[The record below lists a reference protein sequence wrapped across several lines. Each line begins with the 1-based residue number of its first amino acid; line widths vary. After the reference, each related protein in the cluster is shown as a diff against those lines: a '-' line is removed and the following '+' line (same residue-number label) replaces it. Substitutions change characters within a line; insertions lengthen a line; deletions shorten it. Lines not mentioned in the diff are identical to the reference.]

1 MKLKVFDIND
11 RNHLQYLYSFLV
23 TNNVDLKLVFVLLLL
38 SFSVFS
44 SRDLYDRGMQYYY
57 GDGVEQDYTKRLV
70 RLSMRKVR
78 GFRCANGVKYYVSK
92 VMALVKM
99 MPRGLIN

>member
-1 MKLKVFDIND
+1 
-11 RNHLQYLYSFLV
+11 
-23 TNNVDLKLVFVLLLL
+23 
-38 SFSVFS
+38 
-44 SRDLYDRGMQYYY
+44 MQYYY